1 MSTTFC
7 PTCVKDADVRIED
20 RRETLTV
27 RGEEVDV
34 PAQVAV
40 CETCGEDVWSDELE
54 DKTLA
59 RAFAEFRQRRGL
71 LQPEEMTRIRKQ
83 WGLGQRAFAQL
94 LGWGEITLHRYES
107 GSLQDAAHDAQLRMA
122 EHADNVRILLASNG
136 ERLTARQRAT
146 LEQRLEDPG
155 AGSAE
160 NECGDEELERLLARS
175 ATGPFGGDTPL
186 SLTKVRE
193 MIAYFAE
200 TPDLFVT
207 KLAKLM
213 FYADFLHYREHT
225 TSITGLAYAHAPQ
238 GPIPDRYERI
248 RDDVIE
254 NAVVEI
260 EERCGDNWSG
270 EVLVAQRP
278 ADVSAFS
285 ESELAV
291 LRAVRKRL
299 AAKTSKRLSELSH
312 AEIAWTTTEMGERI
326 PYDAA
331 RHLSVDRPGRSAGL

>member
-7 PTCVKDADVRIED
+7 PTCMKDTDVRIED
-20 RRETLTV
+20 RRETLPV
-27 RGEEVDV
+27 RGEDSEVETR
-34 PAQVAV
+34 VAV
-40 CETCGEDVWSDELE
+40 CSTCGEDVWMDELE
-54 DKTLA
+54 DETLA
-59 RAFAEFRQRRGL
+59 RAFAEYRRRHRL
-71 LQPEEMTRIRKQ
+71 LQPEEMKRIRQQ

-107 GSLQDAAHDAQLRMA
+107 GSLQDGAHDAQLRMA
-122 EHADNVRILLASNG
+122 ERAENVRTLLESNG
-136 ERLTARQRAT
+136 DRLTPRQREAV
-146 LEQRLEDPG
+146 ERRLEEAEAL
-155 AGSAE
+155 AGE
-160 NECGDEELERLLARS
+160 WECSDEDFERLLARR
-175 ATGPFGGDTPL
+175 AEGGYGGNAPL
-186 SLTKVRE
+186 SLAKVRE

-200 TPDLFVT
+200 LPDMFVT

-260 EERCGDNWSG
+260 EERFGDSWAG

-278 ADVSAFS
+278 TDLTVFS
-285 ESELAV
+285 ESEVAV

-299 AAKTSKRLSELSH
+299 GAKTSKRLSDMSH
-312 AEIAWTTTEMGERI
+312 AETAWTTTEMGERI
-326 PYDAA
+326 TYETASELSLLLAA
-331 RHLSVDRPGRSAGL
+331 G

>member
-7 PTCVKDADVRIED
+7 PTCMKEIDVRIED
-20 RRETLTV
+20 RRETLPV
-27 RGEEVDV
+27 RGEDIEVE
-34 PAQVAV
+34 ARVAV
-40 CETCGEDVWSDELE
+40 CSTCREDVWLDELE
-54 DKTLA
+54 DETLA
-59 RAFAEFRQRRGL
+59 LAFAEYRRRHHL
-71 LQPEEMTRIRKQ
+71 LQPEEMERIRRL

-94 LGWGEITLHRYES
+94 LGWGEITLHRYEN
-107 GSLQDAAHDAQLRMA
+107 GSLQDGAHDAQLRMA
-122 EHADNVRILLASNG
+122 ERPENVRTLLESNG
-136 ERLTARQRAT
+136 GRLTPRQRDAVVRH
-146 LEQRLEDPG
+146 LEE
-155 AGSAE
+155 AE
-160 NECGDEELERLLARS
+160 ALAAECECGDEDFERLLARR
-175 ATGPFGGDTPL
+175 TKGGYGGNAPL

-193 MIAYFAE
+193 TIAYFAE
-200 TPDLFVT
+200 MPDMFVT

-260 EERCGDNWSG
+260 QERFGDSWAG

-278 ADVSAFS
+278 ADLGAFS

-291 LRAVRKRL
+291 LRAVKKQL
-299 AAKTSKRLSELSH
+299 GAKTSKRLSELSH
-312 AEIAWTTTEMGERI
+312 AETAWITTEMGERI
-326 PYDAA
+326 PYETATG
-331 RHLSVDRPGRSAGL
+331 LSIPLLLG

>member
-1 MSTTFC
+1 M
-7 PTCVKDADVRIED
+7 KDADVRIED
-20 RRETLTV
+20 RRETLPV
-27 RGEEVDV
+27 RGEDIEVE
-34 PAQVAV
+34 ARVAV
-40 CETCGEDVWSDELE
+40 CSTCGEDVWLDELE
-54 DKTLA
+54 DATLA
-59 RAFAEFRQRRGL
+59 LAFAEYRRRHHL
-71 LQPEEMTRIRKQ
+71 LQPEEMERIRRL

-94 LGWGEITLHRYES
+94 LGWGEITLHRYEN

-122 EHADNVRILLASNG
+122 ERSENVRTLLESNG
-136 ERLTARQRAT
+136 GRLTPRQREAV
-146 LEQRLEDPG
+146 ERRLKE
-155 AGSAE
+155 AE
-160 NECGDEELERLLARS
+160 AIAAERECGDEDFERLLARR
-175 ATGPFGGDTPL
+175 AAGGYGGNAAL
-186 SLTKVRE
+186 SLAKVRE
-193 MIAYFAE
+193 MMAYFAE
-200 TPDLFVT
+200 LPDMFVT
-207 KLAKLM
+207 KLANLM
-213 FYADFLHYREHT
+213 FYPYFVDYREHT

>member
-7 PTCVKDADVRIED
+7 PTCMKDADVRIED
-20 RRETLTV
+20 RRETLPV
-27 RGEEVDV
+27 RGEDIEVE
-34 PAQVAV
+34 ARVAV
-40 CETCGEDVWSDELE
+40 CSTCGEDVWLDELE
-54 DKTLA
+54 DATLA
-59 RAFAEFRQRRGL
+59 LAFAEYRRRHHL
-71 LQPEEMTRIRKQ
+71 LQPEEMERIRRL

-94 LGWGEITLHRYES
+94 LGWGEITLHRYEN

-122 EHADNVRILLASNG
+122 ERSENVRTLLESNG
-136 ERLTARQRAT
+136 GRLTPRQREAV
-146 LEQRLEDPG
+146 ERRLKE
-155 AGSAE
+155 AE
-160 NECGDEELERLLARS
+160 AIAAERECGDEDFERLLARR
-175 ATGPFGGDTPL
+175 AAGGYGGNAAL
-186 SLTKVRE
+186 SLAKVRE
-193 MIAYFAE
+193 MMAYFAE
-200 TPDLFVT
+200 LPDMFVT

-299 AAKTSKRLSELSH
+299 GAKTSKCLSDMSH
-312 AEIAWTTTEMGERI
+312 AETAWTATQMGGRISYETARELASSLTEE
-326 PYDAA
+326 
-331 RHLSVDRPGRSAGL
+331 

>member
-7 PTCVKDADVRIED
+7 PTCTKDTDVRIED
-20 RRETLTV
+20 RRETLPV
-27 RGEEVDV
+27 RGEDIEVE
-34 PAQVAV
+34 ARAAV
-40 CETCGEDVWSDELE
+40 CSTCGEDVWLDELE
-54 DKTLA
+54 DETLA
-59 RAFAEFRQRRGL
+59 LAFAEYRRRRHL
-71 LQPEEMTRIRKQ
+71 LQPEEMLRIRRL

-94 LGWGEITLHRYES
+94 LGWGEITLHRYEN
-107 GSLQDAAHDAQLRMA
+107 GSLQDGAHDAQLRMA
-122 EHADNVRILLASNG
+122 ERPDNVRTLLESNG
-136 ERLTARQRAT
+136 NRLTPRQREAV
-146 LEQRLEDPG
+146 ERRLDE
-155 AGSAE
+155 AE
-160 NECGDEELERLLARS
+160 ALAAECEYGDEDFERLLARR
-175 ATGPFGGDTPL
+175 AEGGYGGNAPL
-186 SLTKVRE
+186 SLAKVRE
-193 MIAYFAE
+193 TIAYFAE
-200 TPDLFVT
+200 LPDMFVT

-260 EERCGDNWSG
+260 QERCGDNWSS

-291 LRAVRKRL
+291 LRAVKKQL
-299 AAKTSKRLSELSH
+299 AARTSKRLSDMSH
-312 AEIAWTTTEMGERI
+312 AETAWTATEMGERI
-326 PYDAA
+326 PYETA
-331 RHLSVDRPGRSAGL
+331 RQLSPTLPEE

>member
-7 PTCVKDADVRIED
+7 PTCMKDTDVHIED
-20 RRETLTV
+20 RRETLPV
-27 RGEEVDV
+27 RGEDIDV
-34 PAQVAV
+34 ESHVAV
-40 CETCGEDVWSDELE
+40 CSACGEDVWIDELE
-54 DKTLA
+54 DETLA
-59 RAFAEFRQRRGL
+59 RAFAEYRRRHRL
-71 LQPEEMTRIRKQ
+71 LQPEEMKRIRKR

-122 EHADNVRILLASNG
+122 ERAENVRILLESNG
-136 ERLTARQRAT
+136 ERITPRQRET
-146 LEQRLEDPG
+146 VEQRLE
-155 AGSAE
+155 AAE
-160 NECGDEELERLLARS
+160 ALAADCECGDEDFERLLARR
-175 ATGPFGGDTPL
+175 AEGGYGGNAPL
-186 SLTKVRE
+186 SLAKVRE

-200 TPDLFVT
+200 LPDMFVT

-213 FYADFLHYREHT
+213 FYADFLHFRENT

-260 EERCGDNWSG
+260 EERFGDSWAG

-278 ADVSAFS
+278 ADLSVFS
-285 ESELAV
+285 KSELVV

-299 AAKTSKRLSELSH
+299 GAKTSKRLSDMSH
-312 AEIAWTTTEMGERI
+312 AETAWTTTEMGRRI
-326 PYDAA
+326 PYETA
-331 RHLSVDRPGRSAGL
+331 RELSPALPEE